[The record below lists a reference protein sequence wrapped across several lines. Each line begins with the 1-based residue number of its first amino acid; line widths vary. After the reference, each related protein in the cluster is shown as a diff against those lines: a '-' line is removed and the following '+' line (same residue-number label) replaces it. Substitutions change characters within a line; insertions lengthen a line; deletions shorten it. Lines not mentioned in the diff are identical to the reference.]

1 MSSKTI
7 NKQRVAELVRELL
20 KELGEDPDREGL
32 RNTPART
39 AAAWDFLTGGY
50 RQTPRKVL
58 NGAVF
63 QAHLNHMIILRDIEI
78 YSLCEH
84 HLLPFFGRCHVGYI
98 AKEKVLGVSKIARI
112 VDCYARRVQ
121 IQERLAEQV
130 AQAVMQEAG
139 AEGVGVVMEC
149 RHLCMMMRGVEKQN
163 SVMTTSVVLGSFRND
178 PATRQEFMALIKRCG
193 ICGLR
198 FRQTGM
204 CGVMVTE
211 NPWWMRFWPWVLMR

>member
-1 MSSKTI
+1 MRMSKKPI
-7 NKQRVAELVRELL
+7 DKQRVAALIRELL

-39 AAAWDFLTGGY
+39 AEAWAFLTGGY

-84 HLLPFFGRCHVGYI
+84 HLLPFYGRCHVGYI
-98 AKEKVLGVSKIARI
+98 AKDKVLGVSKIARI

-163 SVMTTSVVLGSFRND
+163 SVMTTSVVMGSFRND
-178 PATRQEFMALIKRCG
+178 PATRQEFMTLINR
-193 ICGLR
+193 
-198 FRQTGM
+198 
-204 CGVMVTE
+204 
-211 NPWWMRFWPWVLMR
+211 